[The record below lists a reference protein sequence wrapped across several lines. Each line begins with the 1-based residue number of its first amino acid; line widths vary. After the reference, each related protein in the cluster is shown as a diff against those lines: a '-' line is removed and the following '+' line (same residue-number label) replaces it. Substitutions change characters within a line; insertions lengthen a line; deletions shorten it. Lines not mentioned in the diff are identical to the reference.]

1 MRCGARIVGSCAA
14 ALLAACSPP
23 GQLSNSGVGA
33 YEASLAVWSDKLAVA
48 WYDMRDGNA
57 ELYARALGPDGRPAG
72 PELRLTT
79 TAAQS
84 YEADIAPLADA
95 FAIGW
100 YEKAADD
107 SLRAWLG
114 VWESDGTPRWSIPV
128 GSGNSRNP
136 VVRSGGDALFCAWI
150 EADGAGGELVWGGWW
165 RPDGS
170 VLRAPVRLGAASA
183 KTWNLNAAVATVDD
197 AWVVF
202 DAQTDTEVEE
212 LFLARLVD
220 GNASLVR
227 LSADDGVPSRYP
239 DIALAGARAAI
250 TWFDERDG
258 NREVYMAAA
267 AAADLPGAVEQRAQR
282 VTSSQGA
289 SIGAYLAWNGDR
301 IGLAWSDDSGGNYE
315 VFFQPFDGD
324 GTALAAARRLT
335 ETAASSMIP
344 AIKPWRN
351 GFALAWDEVVA
362 ARDDAHDEATRA
374 EVMFTTVDMLD

>member
-1 MRCGARIVGSCAA
+1 
-14 ALLAACSPP
+14 LLAACSPP
-23 GQLSNSGVGA
+23 GQLSDSGVGA
-33 YEASLAVWSDKLAVA
+33 YEASLAVWNDKVTVA

-57 ELYARALGPDGRPAG
+57 ELYARALGPDGLVVG

-84 YEADIAPLADA
+84 YEADIAPLADG

-114 VWESDGTPRWSIPV
+114 VWESGGMPRWSIPV
-128 GSGNSRNP
+128 GIGGGNSRNA
-136 VVRSGGDALFCAWI
+136 VVRSSGDALFCAWI
-150 EADGAGGELVWGGWW
+150 EADGDAGEVVWGGWW

-183 KTWNLNAAVATVDD
+183 KTWNLNAAVAAVDD

-202 DAQTDTEVEE
+202 DAHTDTAAEE

-239 DIALAGARAAI
+239 DIGLAGARAAI

-258 NREVYMAAA
+258 NREVYLAAA
-267 AAADLPGAVEQRAQR
+267 AAADLPRAVEQRAR
-282 VTSSQGA
+282 RITSSQGA

-315 VFFQPFDGD
+315 VYFQPFDGD
-324 GTALAAARRLT
+324 GMALAAARRIT
-335 ETAASSMIP
+335 ETAPSSMIP
-344 AIKPWRN
+344 AIKPWRD

-362 ARDDAHDEATRA
+362 AREGAHDEATRA